1 MYVSINS
8 ERISRIKHDE
18 ANDDFPWKAMEYCL
32 DYAGITKEDYP
43 RFAGKVI
50 FYVVTFGVLAV
61 GLSQLACNPEVKP
74 PTPPVM

>member
-1 MYVSINS
+1 MGVYDPLNT
-8 ERISRIKHDE
+8 K
-18 ANDDFPWKAMEYCL
+18 KASMEKYL
-32 DYAGITKEDYP
+32 
-43 RFAGKVI
+43 KVI